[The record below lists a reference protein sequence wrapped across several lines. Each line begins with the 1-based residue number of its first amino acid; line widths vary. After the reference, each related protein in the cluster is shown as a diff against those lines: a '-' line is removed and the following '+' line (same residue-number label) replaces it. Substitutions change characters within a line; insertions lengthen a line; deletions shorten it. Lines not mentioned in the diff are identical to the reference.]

1 MTFLNVLNFGD
12 QGKMKFC
19 SVLIKDELSSRH
31 FLMFASVV
39 WFFLKYLSTY
49 LFLAA
54 LDLLLR
60 AGTGCGVRASQ
71 FGGFSCCR
79 AQALVLQGRFLTTG
93 PPGKPL

>member
-39 WFFLKYLSTY
+39 
-49 LFLAA
+49 
-54 LDLLLR
+54 
-60 AGTGCGVRASQ
+60 
-71 FGGFSCCR
+71 
-79 AQALVLQGRFLTTG
+79 
-93 PPGKPL
+93 